1 MYVILSISLVIQ
13 LESSKVPNKN
23 IQGSLSK
30 NKKDIQG
37 SSPLRSLILSF
48 KILNYQKESLS
59 HFLLPFFMFLF
70 RYTQIVKIIKI
81 NMNQSSKYT

>member
-1 MYVILSISLVIQ
+1 MWSNVCNIVYKPVIQ

-37 SSPLRSLILSF
+37 SSPLILSF